1 MSYSS
6 NSGVSAWYSFTRS
19 SKSGSICLRYCTT
32 SVCSTFESIS
42 SESTLS
48 ENTSRMMPRVSD
60 VSRCSSAGARTE
72 PDLRLIF
79 FHRPYRC
86 SISRLQLC
94 SVRSSATRSEE
105 HTSEL
110 QSRLHLVC
118 RLLLEKKKNE
128 QLSPL
133 IHSGTI
139 TQSYEDS
146 RY

>member
-19 SKSGSICLRYCTT
+19 SKSGSICFRYCTT
-32 SVCSTFESIS
+32 SVCSAFDSTR

-48 ENTSRMMPRVSD
+48 ENRSRMMPRASD

-79 FHRPYRC
+79 FHRPYRW

-94 SVRSSATRSEE
+94 SVRSSATVRMIQPPAPASLGTSLDTISRSLARCSLFSILRE
-105 HTSEL
+105 TPT
-110 QSRLHLVC
+110 
-118 RLLLEKKKNE
+118 LEAN
-128 QLSPL
+128 
-133 IHSGTI
+133 GM
-139 TQSYEDS
+139 
-146 RY
+146 